1 MKIKELKYKDNIY
14 TNERVINN
22 ILKTEIFYWLIDS
35 ELENAVIEIKNSTLI
50 WYSGSYIAGNWHY
63 GIFKDGSFYGIWE
76 NGIWE
81 GGNFSGKWK
90 SGINLLEI

>member
-1 MKIKELKYKDNIY
+1 MKIKELKYKDSIY
-14 TNERVINN
+14 TNERIINN
-22 ILKTEIFYWLIDS
+22 ILKTENFHWLIDS
-35 ELENAVIEIKNSTLI
+35 ELENAVIEIKNNTLI
-50 WYSGSYIAGNWHY
+50 WYNGSYISGNWHY

>member
-22 ILKTEIFYWLIDS
+22 ILKTENFYWLIDS
-35 ELENAVIEIKNSTLI
+35 ELENAVIEIKNNTLI
-50 WYSGSYIAGNWHY
+50 WYNGSYISGNWHY